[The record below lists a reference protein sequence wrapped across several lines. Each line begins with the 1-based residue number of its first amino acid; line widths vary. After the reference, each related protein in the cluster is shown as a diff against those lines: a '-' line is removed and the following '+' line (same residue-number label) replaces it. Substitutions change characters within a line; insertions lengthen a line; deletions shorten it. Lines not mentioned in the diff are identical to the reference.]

1 MAGSLENRGK
11 LRELIDKFKFAEQF
25 QESKKSVQNDK
36 RSKHIFFRDESL
48 LFDGK
53 IQGIVDVEKNAKAQ
67 KYTAYRKKLN
77 LININS
83 YAGMMSF
90 VRRYHIVYRDDF
102 DKAREELETK
112 SNKITADIKK
122 AFKELNQL
130 EADSRQIQKYLE
142 NMQAHKRYTQTN
154 DKNEKYDLNDA
165 NRNYESAVVYI
176 EKNNIR
182 AADITYANLDKIN
195 TRIEVLYQKI
205 DELKDSRKSTR
216 EDIRRLDIIRKNNEE
231 IFGKEITR
239 PVSEE
244 QDKEAQSQR

>member
-1 MAGSLENRGK
+1 MKKIAR
-11 LRELIDKFKFAEQF
+11 RCAIVLIGVAIVIIIGLILNNKVRSDGRDTSADIVYAE
-25 QESKKSVQNDK
+25 EMT
-36 RSKHIFFRDESL
+36 
-48 LFDGK
+48 
-53 IQGIVDVEKNAKAQ
+53 NAL
-67 KYTAYRKKLN
+67 TTEEILD
-77 LININS
+77 
-83 YAGMMSF
+83 
-90 VRRYHIVYRDDF
+90 HIVYRDDF

>member
-1 MAGSLENRGK
+1 
-11 LRELIDKFKFAEQF
+11 
-25 QESKKSVQNDK
+25 
-36 RSKHIFFRDESL
+36 
-48 LFDGK
+48 
-53 IQGIVDVEKNAKAQ
+53 
-67 KYTAYRKKLN
+67 
-77 LININS
+77 
-83 YAGMMSF
+83 MMSF

-102 DKAREELETK
+102 DKVREELETK

-130 EADSRQIQKYLE
+130 EADSHQIQKYLE

-216 EDIRRLDIIRKNNEE
+216 EDIRRLDIIQKNNEE

-244 QDKEAQSQR
+244 QDKEARSQR